1 MSAALDAR
9 ADTSTQS
16 AGTVPDISLGSFNS
30 TFSTP
35 ARSLRIPSASTGI
48 TAVSSRP
55 SSPPNGTSF
64 AKKRAEE
71 ATPVAKRF
79 GSHEDEGE
87 TREEHDGD
95 VLDTPDGREKR
106 WGEVSTISA
115 PGRPKRTRSAG
126 TGGKGGLNLTLRDQE
141 KHIDALKKE
150 NFNIKLKVHFLE
162 ERLAQL
168 APDQI
173 DAALKQNINLKIE
186 VQQRGMEMKK
196 LKKLVLELERE
207 LDRLQRGSGGASA
220 RARELE
226 ELLEERERELRE
238 LRRRRAIGPDDGA
251 MRELEARNHELEEE
265 LDNVRGLL
273 LENTEELERLR
284 ELAEQRGDHS
294 SAGSER
300 WRRQAEELEGENEDL
315 RARIDE
321 LEELLT
327 ARNDEK
333 EDMVDEIETLKLEL
347 EDLQRRREAESL
359 ERSQSRAQILEER
372 EEREAVEEGLNAV
385 RDKLAAAQIEL
396 QQKEDEIDMKNREI
410 EELIAEHQ
418 RIVENVE
425 DEWRGEVDLVKGQV
439 EELRDA
445 LEQRDAECKELR
457 LHIDEYEANADDLN
471 NKFEAALAHLERES
485 EEKDTEI
492 EAANRELERMSNQL
506 YALEEENERLKEE
519 MERLRED
526 EAHERDRL
534 EQLSS
539 ALKQKV
545 AGLKA
550 DLEDLTELYN
560 QRDAEAQEH
569 RARKEEL
576 AQHIE
581 KVVQELQRERGI
593 RENLEAD
600 LDKAEK
606 DHEDAIRQE
615 RRALEAKE
623 SALQSAL
630 NDLARTQSLLTQRE
644 ADLAAVQTALQTLE
658 ADNKKLGESH
668 TTARFSLQLEVDR
681 LRRDVE
687 RLEDEL
693 ARARKELDDREG
705 KGRDRDSVI
714 DKLHAENRD
723 LAAQLAAQTQAR
735 LNVSEKL
742 DDAQASL
749 RAAETETTNLRTR
762 IAELEQRLSKD
773 QRALLTAEAQYRDQL
788 TERNTLLLTIYQ
800 YMDKIVGVDK
810 TPKKHGQA
818 ETKPFTNFSVFHDNL
833 ITRLKALSQIQTDF
847 EKRVKDAESRYTD
860 KLNDM
865 KKQLD
870 LRWKQID
877 KFEASV
883 RTLAEAKA
891 VWRKKLAAKDGEIEA
906 LQASATNAALQSHVV
921 SRKGNQAESMEIR
934 SLTARAQNAERRA
947 MNLQNQLLAKEE
959 LLTAASQKTVAADN
973 KWEARVAEYEKRL
986 KAAEEKVKREKQG
999 GKERAVELEHQI
1011 KHYQRQIE
1019 LAQKRIQTLNEIVE
1033 TAGLKAPGGKGSP
1046 APPGGKGSPASA
1058 SK

>member
-1 MSAALDAR
+1 MSAALNAR
-9 ADTSTQS
+9 GDTSTQS
-16 AGTVPDISLGSFNS
+16 SGTVPDISLGSLNT

-35 ARSLRIPSASTGI
+35 ARSLRIPSTSTGT
-48 TAVSSRP
+48 TAVSSGP
-55 SSPPNGTSF
+55 LSTPSPPAGLSTF
-64 AKKRAEE
+64 ARKRAEE
-71 ATPVAKRF
+71 ATPVAKRL
-79 GSHEDEGE
+79 GHEDEGE
-87 TREEHDGD
+87 TREEHESD
-95 VLDTPDGREKR
+95 VLDTPDGRDKR
-106 WGEVSTISA
+106 WGDVSGVAA

-126 TGGKGGLNLTLRDQE
+126 TGAGAKGGLNLTLRDQE

-207 LDRLQRGSGGASA
+207 LDRLQRGTGGSQS

-226 ELLEERERELRE
+226 ERLEERERELRE
-238 LRRRRAIGPDDGA
+238 LRRRRAVGPDDTA
-251 MRELEARNHELEEE
+251 LRELEARNYELEEE
-265 LDNVRGLL
+265 LENVRALL
-273 LENTEELERLR
+273 EENTEELERLR

-294 SAGSER
+294 SGGDER
-300 WRRQAEELEGENEDL
+300 WRRQTEDLAGENEDL

-327 ARNDEK
+327 AR
-333 EDMVDEIETLKLEL
+333 M
-347 EDLQRRREAESL
+347 
-359 ERSQSRAQILEER
+359 QILEER
-372 EEREAVEEGLNAV
+372 EEREAAEEGLNAV
-385 RDKLAAAQIEL
+385 RDKLAAAQIEV
-396 QQKEDEIDMKNREI
+396 QQKEDEIEMKNREI
-410 EELIAEHQ
+410 EEFIAEHQ
-418 RIVENVE
+418 QILENVQ
-425 DEWRGEVDLVKGQV
+425 DEWRGELDEAKGLV
-439 EELRDA
+439 EELRDVSSI
-445 LEQRDAECKELR
+445 LITGEPLSLRDLECKELR
-457 LHIDEYEANADDLN
+457 LHVDEYEANAEDLH
-471 NKFEAALAHLERES
+471 NKFEATLAHLEREA
-485 EEKDTEI
+485 EEKDNEI
-492 EAANRELERMSNQL
+492 EAANRDLEKLSSQL
-506 YALEEENERLKEE
+506 YVLEEENERLKDD

-526 EAHERDRL
+526 ESIERDRL
-534 EQLSS
+534 EQLTS
-539 ALKQKV
+539 ALKQ
-545 AGLKA
+545 
-550 DLEDLTELYN
+550 
-560 QRDAEAQEH
+560 
-569 RARKEEL
+569 EEL

-581 KVVQELQRERGI
+581 KVVQELQRERGF
-593 RENLEAD
+593 RERLEAD

-606 DHEDAIRQE
+606 EHDDALRQE

-705 KGRDRDSVI
+705 KGRDRDGVI

-735 LNVSEKL
+735 LNLSEKL
-742 DDAQASL
+742 DDSQASL
-749 RAAETETTNLRTR
+749 RSAEAETANLRSR

-810 TPKKHGQA
+810 TP
-818 ETKPFTNFSVFHDNL
+818 PFTNFSVFHDNL
-833 ITRLKALSQIQTDF
+833 ITRLKALSQIQSDF
-847 EKRVKDAESRYTD
+847 EKRVKEAEQRYVD

-865 KKQLD
+865 RKQLD
-870 LRWKQID
+870 ARWKQID

-883 RTLAEAKA
+883 KTLAEAKA
-891 VWRKKLAAKDGEIEA
+891 LWRKKLSAKEGEIEA
-906 LQASATNAALQSHVV
+906 LQATNAALQSHVV
-921 SRKGNQAESMEIR
+921 TRKGNQADSMEIR
-934 SLTARAQNAERRA
+934 ALTARVQNAERRA
-947 MNLQNQLLAKEE
+947 INLQNQLLASEE
-959 LLTAASQKTVAADN
+959 KLTSVNQKTVAADS
-973 KWEARVAEYEKRL
+973 KWESRVQEYEKRL
-986 KAAEEKVKREKQG
+986 KTAEERVKRERQG
-999 GKERAVELEHQI
+999 GKERALELENQM
-1011 KHYQRQIE
+1011 KSYQRQIE
-1019 LAQKRIQTLNEIVE
+1019 LAQKRIQTLNEIIE
-1033 TAGLKAPGGKGSP
+1033 TAGLPTKGGSVPGKGSP
-1046 APPGGKGSPASA
+1046 AGK
-1058 SK
+1058 

>member
-1 MSAALDAR
+1 MSAALNAR

-16 AGTVPDISLGSFNS
+16 SVTVPDISLGSLNS

-35 ARSLRIPSASTGI
+35 ARKLRIPSTSTGT
-48 TAVSSRP
+48 TAI
-55 SSPPNGTSF
+55 SPPSGYF
-64 AKKRAEE
+64 AKKGAAE
-71 ATPVAKRF
+71 ATPERL
-79 GSHEDEGE
+79 GRDGDDGEG
-87 TREEHDGD
+87 HNGD
-95 VLDTPDGREKR
+95 VLDTPDGRKEK
-106 WGEVSTISA
+106 WEDDAATPA
-115 PGRPKRTRSAG
+115 KPKGTRSRS
-126 TGGKGGLNLTLRDQE
+126 KGGVNLTLRDQE

-186 VQQRGMEMKK
+186 VQQRGMELKK
-196 LKKLVLELERE
+196 LKKLVLELQRE
-207 LDRLQRGSGGASA
+207 LDHLQRGSGGASG

-226 ELLEERERELRE
+226 EKLEERERELRD
-238 LRRRRAIGPDDGA
+238 LRRRRMVGLDDGA
-251 MRELEARNHELEEE
+251 LRDLEARNAELEEE
-265 LDNVRGLL
+265 LENVRQLL
-273 LENTEELERLR
+273 EENTEELERLR
-284 ELAEQRGDHS
+284 ELAESRGDHS
-294 SAGSER
+294 SLGNER
-300 WRRQAEELEGENEDL
+300 WRRQAEELEAENEDL

-321 LEELLT
+321 LEEAVT
-327 ARNDEK
+327 VRTDER
-333 EDMVDEIETLKLEL
+333 DNLADEIEALELKLE
-347 EDLQRRREAESL
+347 EIHRRREAESI
-359 ERSQSRAQILEER
+359 ERSESRAQILEER
-372 EEREAVEEGLNAV
+372 ESREAVEDDLNAV
-385 RDKLAAAQIEL
+385 RDKLAAAQIEM

-418 RIVENVE
+418 RIVETVE
-425 DEWRGEVDLVKGQV
+425 DDWRAEVEEVKGQN

-445 LEQRDAECKELR
+445 LEQRDIECKELR
-457 LHIDEYEANADDLN
+457 LHIDEYEANAEDLHQ
-471 NKFEAALAHLERES
+471 KFEATLAHLEHEA
-485 EEKDTEI
+485 EEKDNEL
-492 EAANRELERMSNQL
+492 EAANRDLEKISNQL
-506 YALEEENERLKEE
+506 YALEEEHERLKEE
-519 MERLRED
+519 MDRVRED
-526 EAHERDRL
+526 EAVERERL
-534 EQLSS
+534 EQLAA

-545 AGLKA
+545 ASLKA
-550 DLEDLTELYN
+550 DLEEVTDLYN
-560 QRDAEAQEH
+560 ARDAEAQEH

-581 KVVQELQRERGI
+581 KVVQELQRERAV
-593 RENLEAD
+593 REGLEAD
-600 LDKAEK
+600 LDKTEK
-606 DHEDAIRQE
+606 DHEDALRRE
-615 RRALEAKE
+615 RRALEAKD

-630 NDLARTQSLLTQRE
+630 NDLSRSQSLLTQRE
-644 ADLAAVQTALQTLE
+644 ADLAAVQAALQTLE

-705 KGRDRDSVI
+705 KGRDRDGVI
-714 DKLHAENRD
+714 DRLHAENRD

-735 LNVSEKL
+735 MNISEKL
-742 DDAQASL
+742 DASQASL

-773 QRALLTAEAQYRDQL
+773 QRALLAAEAQYRDQL

-833 ITRLKALSQIQTDF
+833 ITRLKALSQIQSEF
-847 EKRVKDAESRYTD
+847 EKRVKEAEQRYSD

-865 KKQLD
+865 RKQLD

-883 RTLAEAKA
+883 KTLAEAKA
-891 VWRKKLAAKDGEIEA
+891 LWRKKLNAKDGEIEA
-906 LQASATNAALQSHVV
+906 LQATNAALQSHVV
-921 SRKGNQAESMEIR
+921 TRKGNQADSMEIR

-947 MNLQNQLLAKEE
+947 INLQNQLLQSEE
-959 LLTAASQKTVAADN
+959 KLTAVNQKTTAADN
-973 KWEARVAEYEKRL
+973 KWEARVKEYETRL
-986 KAAEEKVKREKQG
+986 KTAEEKIKRERQG
-999 GKERAVELEHQI
+999 GKERALELENQL
-1011 KHYQRQIE
+1011 KSLQRQLE
-1019 LAQKRIQTLNEIVE
+1019 LANKRTSTLNEIIE
-1033 TAGLKAPGGKGSP
+1033 SAGLPSKNSP
-1046 APPGGKGSPASA
+1046 NL